1 MPSRGTITYPRRGI
15 IEGTRRGWG
24 PGAIEKMTSQQTTRF
39 RALHAEPG
47 IFVIPNPWDAVS
59 ARLLAAM
66 GFQALAT
73 SSSAAAAVAGRRDG
87 TLSRDEAIAHAQ
99 TIVEAVDIPVAGDLE
114 NGFGDRPEDAAE
126 TIRRAAAAGLAG
138 GSIEDSPSDRH
149 VPVYELAHAA
159 ARVEAAAAAAR
170 ESGSG
175 FVLTARAENFIRG
188 RRDLADTIARLQAYE
203 RAGAD
208 VLFAPGLPDLAAVRT
223 VCAAVSK
230 PVNFMAGIRGASF
243 SVAELADAGVKR
255 VSVAGSLYR
264 AAVQGLLD
272 AATEIRGKGT
282 FGYVERIVTTAELG
296 KYLK

>member
-1 MPSRGTITYPRRGI
+1 
-15 IEGTRRGWG
+15 
-24 PGAIEKMTSQQTTRF
+24 MTSQKTTRF
-39 RALHAEPG
+39 RAVHAAPG

-59 ARLLAAM
+59 ARILAAM

-73 SSSAAAAVAGRRDG
+73 SSGAAAAVAGRRDG
-87 TLSRDEAIAHAQ
+87 TLSRDEAIAHAH

-126 TIRRAAAAGLAG
+126 TIRRAVAAGLAG
-138 GSIEDSPSDRH
+138 GSIEDSPPDRH
-149 VPVYELAHAA
+149 APVYELAHAA

-203 RAGAD
+203 QAGAD

-243 SVAELADAGVKR
+243 SVVELADAGVKR

-272 AATEIRGKGT
+272 AATEISGKGT
-282 FGYVERIVTTAELG
+282 FGYVERTVTTSELG

>member
-1 MPSRGTITYPRRGI
+1 
-15 IEGTRRGWG
+15 
-24 PGAIEKMTSQQTTRF
+24 MTSQQTQQTTRF

-149 VPVYELAHAA
+149 VPVYELAHAS

-188 RRDLADTIARLQAYE
+188 RRRSC
-203 RAGAD
+203 RHH
-208 VLFAPGLPDLAAVRT
+208 
-223 VCAAVSK
+223 
-230 PVNFMAGIRGASF
+230 
-243 SVAELADAGVKR
+243 
-255 VSVAGSLYR
+255 R
-264 AAVQGLLD
+264 AAAGL
-272 AATEIRGKGT
+272 
-282 FGYVERIVTTAELG
+282 
-296 KYLK
+296 